1 MLNIS
6 KDFCLYTYIQ
16 EAVERLSKKLKT
28 GYIIMFR
35 AVLNNTRGESRIKDL
50 LNTKHITAQEEAYF
64 KSFGPQS
71 SIRCLGYL
79 TSLVLCASTAGVLG
93 DAPNPIISSFLSDL
107 TFIRTNC
114 DDISMYLNSQ
124 MPFALVEIVGI
135 VVFSFM
141 IQLIYSSSSFISVG
155 LANNSEDSIY
165 TGYFT
170 VALYTYV
177 MLGILTLFLVLE
189 NPMGYDTGDF
199 PGDVYLNDL
208 IKCLDEARHNA
219 LEMMNKNLEMSS
231 SDLLMSDDVLPDR
244 HEASEDPRSLNS
256 RSCYTRTPSPCALV
270 YPSDAVQ

>member
-1 MLNIS
+1 
-6 KDFCLYTYIQ
+6 
-16 EAVERLSKKLKT
+16 
-28 GYIIMFR
+28 
-35 AVLNNTRGESRIKDL
+35 
-50 LNTKHITAQEEAYF
+50 
-64 KSFGPQS
+64 
-71 SIRCLGYL
+71 
-79 TSLVLCASTAGVLG
+79 
-93 DAPNPIISSFLSDL
+93 
-107 TFIRTNC
+107 
-114 DDISMYLNSQ
+114 
-124 MPFALVEIVGI
+124 
-135 VVFSFM
+135 M